1 MTTYA
6 AGNIRTRWATSSD
19 LPALKNLIN
28 RSIDALQV
36 GFLTPEQIIASHAV
50 MGLDTQLVEDGSY
63 LIAEYDGVLAGCG
76 GWSKRATLYG
86 GDHSSDL
93 RDPILLNPERDPARI
108 RAMYTDPA
116 FTRKGIGSLIL
127 KQCEQAAADH
137 GFRTAELM
145 ATLSGEPLYIAS
157 GYYPLKRVEATG
169 DGVNVPLIRMQ
180 KKLKL

>member
-6 AGNIRTRWATSSD
+6 SGKIRTRWATIDD
-19 LPALKNLIN
+19 LPTLKKLIN
-28 RSIDALQV
+28 RSIDTLQV

-76 GWSKRATLYG
+76 GWSNRATLYG

-93 RDPILLNPERDPARI
+93 RDPILLDPERDPARI

-116 FTRKGIGSLIL
+116 FTRKGIGRLL
-127 KQCEQAAADH
+127 LQQCEHAAADN
-137 GFRTAELM
+137 GFKTAELM
-145 ATLSGEPLYIAS
+145 ATLSGEPLYIAC
-157 GYYPLKRVEATG
+157 GYHPLERVDTPG
-169 DGVNVPLIRMQ
+169 NGVSVPLIRMQ
-180 KKLKL
+180 KILKV